1 MTRNAGLDGKADSAV
16 SLPEEEKVK
25 AELEKLAESDE
36 EDELFVNKIEEAQNV
51 RLEAEKDD
59 NQALKKQVTQLHA
72 AVRRA
77 TMMGTP
83 G

>member
-25 AELEKLAESDE
+25 AELEKLADSDE

-59 NQALKKQVTQLHA
+59 NQALKKQVT
-72 AVRRA
+72 
-77 TMMGTP
+77 
-83 G
+83 

>member
-1 MTRNAGLDGKADSAV
+1 MTRNVGLDGKADSAV

-59 NQALKKQVTQLHA
+59 NQALKKQVT
-72 AVRRA
+72 
-77 TMMGTP
+77 
-83 G
+83 

>member
-59 NQALKKQVTQLHA
+59 NQALKKQVT
-72 AVRRA
+72 
-77 TMMGTP
+77 
-83 G
+83 